1 MELTDTDND
10 DLDQDFNPNF
20 TYEDYLEDVNVSE
33 EQGST
38 NMKKNVVD
46 LVDAL
51 NISSRGH
58 SEEENLK
65 VDPNNKDYVIRHFFS
80 DKVKS
85 SESLLTTDTIMGD
98 SSEGTTNVKQNF
110 ILTLVNILK
119 NAYIDQTEVNISE
132 TFNTSTSY
140 TTLFNEYISNFL
152 SGNNGEVVLE
162 AILDLL
168 LPSSYNFKYNE
179 IGLNSEAEYFDIMP
193 SVMYFCIINGFIN
206 ECLAVFDNSI
216 SSFNSTTNQNTN
228 NIVSSVVLP
237 TSRLLPEINY
247 LWMQQQSRNQFITSS
262 IPISSQ
268 CYLQEGSNML
278 LNSKF
283 MPRII
288 ERCIYFMLFH
298 YDELLCKSLLK
309 NGTNFLN
316 YSSAISFNI
325 GRLFEICLSRYPDN
339 FINLFLQYNGP
350 LVILNYVGDS
360 SIQDFLF
367 RLLGI
372 IGFAI
377 PLTHTL
383 THISSSFIDFDFGDC
398 NFGNNSSLDMCA
410 NNNQVNICN
419 NGIGLSS
426 ILYKWIL
433 EYKFIDYLLYP
444 INMESQIIANFS
456 SKDIYRPCL
465 KCFIG
470 QQILETEINP
480 NIFHKSVKCSNCVL
494 HSNNNQQVIFGI
506 IEFLTRLIEYLR
518 PDQSGLPM
526 NMTSLGLQWQIYAQ
540 DNSSGNISVS
550 VNTSNNVYSSNIMMP
565 SNLTDTSTLTHYKA
579 YNLAK
584 GLPMDSIYNNC
595 NLPIKRNF
603 SKDDYD
609 HNSSYSLNGSI
620 TDDNFINKS
629 TVNLINKD
637 SEPSDSSLDSNE
649 NDAKI
654 DACMQ
659 KVCHELRNTLQFLNS
674 LILDSSLI
682 QVLCK
687 YILLR
692 DNNQDKNIS
701 IRILNFLELLL
712 NVSFSQTSN
721 ILGCIR
727 GNILQYY
734 KQNLN
739 QFCKFLLL
747 KYNEVYPKSDNAD
760 NQANNNN
767 SSNFSQSNVVTQD
780 YVIMDKE
787 INNCENSNLSI
798 SYVKNCNYGEM
809 YNNKKRIYGSNFVSV
824 LTIIKLIC
832 YFDDTRES
840 INNINCE
847 FWDFLVNLLVEMRE
861 NSLISVQCKSILEL
875 GVQYGSNETLE
886 ILFYRINMVT
896 RLSKFIYNGII
907 LNNNQINI
915 NNLNNNNVNINDNM
929 DKSMPT
935 DCNDLCNKV
944 LKKKKNSIFGP
955 IASFFLTLGQ
965 LYDSLLQTI
974 LSCETPMYKNIKM
987 ELFRKLADINDY
999 EKNYITH
1006 NNECIYNSIS
1016 LKRSLNMG
1024 SESYHKSDLSTC
1036 NENNFQIEFCKD
1048 SNDYND
1054 DEVSCNSYK
1063 FVDNENT
1070 TEHMDCQ
1077 RITTLLFALS
1087 CHTQSHS
1094 LIANDK
1100 ISNDNNY
1107 ENCSISPNSY
1117 RLTLEDSGF
1126 HNQFNNSFDSQI
1138 DTFNINSNDLLNK
1151 QSADKNSVNMEFIS
1165 NKTYVYLK
1173 KITDPKYVQDAMRLV
1188 KCSDKCTCPTWS
1200 FSNILKNLKE
1210 QKNSFS
1216 CISSL
1221 PVLSLEE
1228 SKRVRETRKKQM
1240 KLQVSQKL

>member
-20 TYEDYLEDVNVSE
+20 TYEDYLGDVNISE
-33 EQGST
+33 EQEST
-38 NMKKNVVD
+38 DMKKSVVD

-51 NISSRGH
+51 NISTRGY
-58 SEEENLK
+58 SEGENLK
-65 VDPNNKDYVIRHFFS
+65 VDPNNKNYVIRHFFS

-98 SSEGTTNVKQNF
+98 SSEEGITNTKQNF

-119 NAYIDQTEVNISE
+119 NAYIDQTETNISE

-152 SGNNGEVVLE
+152 SGNNSEVVLE

-179 IGLNSEAEYFDIMP
+179 IGLNSEAEYFDIIP

-206 ECLAVFDNSI
+206 ECLAVFDSSI
-216 SSFNSTTNQNTN
+216 SSFNSTTSQNTN

-237 TSRLLPEINY
+237 TSRVLPEINY
-247 LWMQQQSRNQFITSS
+247 LWMQQQSRNQFIISS
-262 IPISSQ
+262 IPILSQ

-298 YDELLCKSLLK
+298 CDELLCRNLLK
-309 NGTNFLN
+309 SGNNFLN
-316 YSSAISFNI
+316 YSSTISFNI
-325 GRLFEICLSRYPDN
+325 GRLLEICLSRYPED
-339 FINLFLQYNGP
+339 FINLFLQYNGL
-350 LVILNYVGDS
+350 LVILNYIGDS

-398 NFGNNSSLDMCA
+398 NFGNNSSLDMCT
-410 NNNQVNICN
+410 NNQVNICN

-444 INMESQIIANFS
+444 INVESQIITNS
-456 SKDIYRPCL
+456 SLRDIYRPCL

-470 QQILETEINP
+470 QQILETDINP
-480 NIFHKSVKCSNCVL
+480 NIFHKLVKCSNCVL
-494 HSNNNQQVIFGI
+494 HSSSNQQVIFGI
-506 IEFLTRLIEYLR
+506 VEFLTRLIEYLR

-526 NMTSLGLQWQIYAQ
+526 NMTSLGLQWQIYTQ

-550 VNTSNNVYSSNIMMP
+550 INTPNNVYSSNVMIP
-565 SNLTDTSTLTHYKA
+565 SSLTDTSTSTYYKA

-584 GLPMDSIYNNC
+584 SLPLDSIYSC
-595 NLPIKRNF
+595 NLPIKRN
-603 SKDDYD
+603 SSRDDDY
-609 HNSSYSLNGSI
+609 NSSYSLNNPI
-620 TDDNFINKS
+620 TDNFINKS
-629 TVNLINKD
+629 TVNFINKD

-649 NDAKI
+649 NDLRI

-659 KVCHELRNTLQFLNS
+659 KVCHALRNTLQFLNS
-674 LILDSSLI
+674 LIVDSSLI
-682 QVLCK
+682 QILCK

-692 DNNQDKNIS
+692 DNNQDQTIS

-721 ILGCIR
+721 ILGCLK
-727 GNILQYY
+727 GDILQYY

-747 KYNEVYPKSDNAD
+747 RYNGEAHPKSDNAD
-760 NQANNNN
+760 SQANNN
-767 SSNFSQSNVVTQD
+767 SSNFSQSSVVTQD
-780 YVIMDKE
+780 CVIMNKE
-787 INNCENSNLSI
+787 INSSEDSNLSI
-798 SYVKNCNYGEM
+798 SYVKSCNYREV
-809 YNNKKRIYGSNFVSV
+809 YSNKKRIYGSNFVSV

-907 LNNNQINI
+907 LNNNQINM
-915 NNLNNNNVNINDNM
+915 NNLNNNNVNINETM
-929 DKSMPT
+929 ST

-955 IASFFLTLGQ
+955 ITSFFLTLGQ

-987 ELFRKLADINDY
+987 ELFRKLVEINDY
-999 EKNYITH
+999 KKDYITY
-1006 NNECIYNSIS
+1006 NEYVYNSIPV
-1016 LKRSLNMG
+1016 KRSLNMG
-1024 SESYHKSDLSTC
+1024 SESYHKGDSNIC
-1036 NENNFQIEFCKD
+1036 NENNFQIGFGKD

-1054 DEVSCNSYK
+1054 KVSCNSYK
-1063 FVDNENT
+1063 FFDNENN
-1070 TEHMDCQ
+1070 TEHIDCQ

-1094 LIANDK
+1094 LIVNDK

-1117 RLTLEDSGF
+1117 SLTLEESGL
-1126 HNQFNNSFDSQI
+1126 HNQFNNSFNPQI
-1138 DTFNINSNDLLNK
+1138 DTSNINSNNLLIK
-1151 QSADKNSVNMEFIS
+1151 HSADKNSVNMEFTS
-1165 NKTYVYLK
+1165 DKTYVYLK

-1188 KCSDKCTCPTWS
+1188 KCSDKCTCPIWS
-1200 FSNILKNLKE
+1200 FSNILRNLRE